1 MMEHS
6 NKDVKQLPK
15 IFSALLSSPRPI
27 KIDAL
32 GAPPVPTSCA
42 KADMIITKNL
52 ADFPDS
58 ILKSHDLIAVH
69 PDLFLLTLIQSSQDH
84 VCASIKSCR
93 ARLMNPPK
101 SIAEYLDILE
111 KQDLKQTV
119 ATLRELSQLL

>member
-42 KADMIITKNL
+42 KADMIIMIGKHTPTPVK
-52 ADFPDS
+52 
-58 ILKSHDLIAVH
+58 AVA
-69 PDLFLLTLIQSSQDH
+69 PTSAI
-84 VCASIKSCR
+84 
-93 ARLMNPPK
+93 
-101 SIAEYLDILE
+101 
-111 KQDLKQTV
+111 
-119 ATLRELSQLL
+119 